1 MCISSRFSKFRL
13 FFWPIRSSELKKFIP
28 MFLMCFFI
36 CFIYSLLKVAKDTLV
51 ISTSGAEVIPFIKV
65 WAILPGAL
73 LITMIFTKLTT
84 RFKSSTIFYIMM
96 GSFLSFFLLFAFV
109 LYPLQDLLHPHSL
122 ANYLETILPQGF
134 HGLIAIFRNWTFTLF
149 YVMAELWGTAIMTV
163 LLWGFINQVT
173 RVEEAGR
180 FYGIL
185 SVGSNISTALAGYI
199 AVNPPSE
206 TFLKLPYFCQSD
218 AWGSCLMLITLII
231 GLCGMS
237 SIFLFRFLINKVVGQ
252 STIHIKADRKDARC
266 GGLIKSFKYLL
277 KSKYL
282 ICIATIVFMYNISMN
297 MIEIVWKDQV
307 RELYTNRMDFMMY
320 SGKIQ
325 ITMGILSSV
334 IAWIACSNVIKRFG
348 WTRSA
353 LITPIIFLISGAL
366 FFFCFFFK
374 ESSYVSSLSMLLH
387 TTPLTLIVFFGALQ
401 NWLTRSCKFTFF
413 DATKEMA
420 FIPLSTESKLQ
431 GKAAIDGVASRLGKS
446 SGSLIYQFLLMIFG
460 SVATS
465 SPYVGIVLLVS
476 ILIWILATKSLGTK
490 FNELT
495 KPSTPPPESE
505 PSVADDVT
513 ATLITKPV
521 SL

>member
-1 MCISSRFSKFRL
+1 MPLPPRLSKFRL
-13 FFWPIRSSELKKFIP
+13 FFWPIRFRELKKFVP

-51 ISTSGAEVIPFIKV
+51 ITASGAEVIPFIKV
-65 WAILPGAL
+65 WVILPCAL
-73 LITMIFTKLTT
+73 LITMVFTKLTT

-96 GSFLSFFLLFAFV
+96 GFFLSFFLLFAFV
-109 LYPLQDLLHPHSL
+109 LYPLQDFLHPHSF

-134 HGLIAIFRNWTFTLF
+134 HGLVAIIRNWTFTLF
-149 YVMAELWGTAIMTV
+149 YVMSELWGSAIMTV
-163 LLWGFINQVT
+163 LLWGFINEVT
-173 RVEEAGR
+173 KVEEAGR

-199 AVNPPSE
+199 AVHPPSGP
-206 TFLKLPYFCQSD
+206 FLQLPYFCQSD
-218 AWGSCLMLITLII
+218 PWGNCLMVITLII
-231 GLCGMS
+231 SLFGVS
-237 SIFLFRFLINKVVGQ
+237 SIFLLRYLSKVVGH
-252 STIHIKADRKDARC
+252 TAIHIKTDRKASSA
-266 GGLIKSFKYLL
+266 GLLKSFKYLL

-282 ICIATIVFMYNISMN
+282 ICIAMIVFMYNVSMN
-297 MIEIVWKDQV
+297 MIEIVWKDQL

-325 ITMGILSSV
+325 IIMGILSSL
-334 IAWIACSNVIKRFG
+334 IAWIACSNVIQKFG
-348 WTRSA
+348 WVRSA
-353 LITPIIFLISGAL
+353 LITPITFLISGSL

-374 ESSYVSSLSMLLH
+374 ESSCVSYLSMLLH
-387 TTPLTLIVFFGALQ
+387 TTPLALAVFLGSLQ
-401 NWLTRSCKFTFF
+401 NCLTRSCKYTFF
-413 DATKEMA
+413 DTTKEMA
-420 FIPLSTESKLQ
+420 FIPLSNECKLR
-431 GKAAIDGVASRLGKS
+431 GKAAIDGVGSRLGKS

-465 SPYVGIVLLVS
+465 SPYVGAFLLVT
-476 ILIWILATKSLGTK
+476 ILIWILATQSLGSK

-495 KPSTPPPESE
+495 KSRTTPSSPVTDPA
-505 PSVADDVT
+505 ADDVT

>member
-1 MCISSRFSKFRL
+1 MCISSRFSKLRL

-51 ISTSGAEVIPFIKV
+51 ITTSGAEVIPFIKV
-65 WAILPGAL
+65 WAILPSAL

-134 HGLIAIFRNWTFTLF
+134 HGLIAILRNWTFTLF
-149 YVMAELWGTAIMTV
+149 YVMSELWGTAIMTV

-199 AVNPPSE
+199 AVHPPSGP
-206 TFLKLPYFCQSD
+206 LLQLPYFCQSD
-218 AWGSCLMLITLII
+218 PWGNCLMVITLII
-231 GLCGMS
+231 GLCGLS
-237 SIFLFRFLINKVVGQ
+237 SIFLFRFLTNKVVGQ
-252 STIHIKADRKDARC
+252 STIHIKADRKSASS
-266 GGLIKSFKYLL
+266 GVIKSFKYLL

-297 MIEIVWKDQV
+297 MIEILWKDQL
-307 RELYTNRMDFMMY
+307 RELYTNRMDFMIY

-325 ITMGILSSV
+325 IFMGILSSI

-348 WTRSA
+348 WARSA
-353 LITPIIFLISGAL
+353 LITPITFLISGAL

-374 ESSYVSSLSMLLH
+374 ESAYVSSLSILLH
-387 TTPLTLIVFFGALQ
+387 TTPLALAVFLGSLQ
-401 NWLTRSCKFTFF
+401 NCLTRSSKYTFF

-420 FIPLSTESKLQ
+420 FIPLSDESKLQ
-431 GKAAIDGVASRLGKS
+431 GKAAIDGVGSRLGKS

-465 SPYVGIVLLVS
+465 SPYVGIVLLLA

-490 FNELT
+490 FDELT
-495 KPSTPPPESE
+495 KPTTPPESE

>member
-1 MCISSRFSKFRL
+1 MSISSRLSKLRL
-13 FFWPIRSSELKKFIP
+13 FFWPIRFSELKKFIP

-51 ISTSGAEVIPFIKV
+51 ITTSGAEVIPFIKV
-65 WAILPGAL
+65 WAILPSAL

-109 LYPLQDLLHPHSL
+109 LYPLQDLLHPHAL
-122 ANYLETILPQGF
+122 ANYLETVLPQGF

-149 YVMAELWGTAIMTV
+149 YVMSELWGTAIMTV

-199 AVNPPSE
+199 AMHPPSE
-206 TFLKLPYFCQSD
+206 PFLQLPYFCRSD
-218 AWGSCLMLITLII
+218 PWGSCLMVITLII

-237 SIFLFRFLINKVVGQ
+237 SIFLFRFLIKKVVGE
-252 STIHIKADRKDARC
+252 STIHIKADRKEVCCC
-266 GGLIKSFKYLL
+266 GVIKSFKYLL

-282 ICIATIVFMYNISMN
+282 LCIAAIVFMYNISMN

-325 ITMGILSSV
+325 IIMGILSSV
-334 IAWIACSNVIKRFG
+334 IAWIACSNVIKRCG

-353 LITPIIFLISGAL
+353 LITPITFLITGAL

-374 ESSYVSSLSMLLH
+374 ESSYVSSLAMLLH
-387 TTPLTLIVFFGALQ
+387 TTPIALAVFFGSAQ
-401 NWLTRSCKFTFF
+401 NCLTRSSKYTFF

-420 FIPLSTESKLQ
+420 FIPLSNESKLQ
-431 GKAAIDGVASRLGKS
+431 GKAAIDGVGSRLGKS
-446 SGSLIYQFLLMIFG
+446 GGSLIYQFLLMVFG

-465 SPYVGIVLLVS
+465 SPYVGIVLLIS

-495 KPSTPPPESE
+495 KPSQLAESE
-505 PSVADDVT
+505 VSNADDVT

>member
-1 MCISSRFSKFRL
+1 MSISSPLSKLRL
-13 FFWPIRSSELKKFIP
+13 FFWPIRSGELKKFIP

-149 YVMAELWGTAIMTV
+149 YVMSELWGTAIMTV

-199 AVNPPSE
+199 AMHPPSE
-206 TFLKLPYFCQSD
+206 PFLQLPFFCQSD
-218 AWGSCLMLITLII
+218 SWGNCLMVITLII
-231 GLCGMS
+231 ALCGMS
-237 SIFLFRFLINKVVGQ
+237 SIFLFRFLINKVVGE
-252 STIHIKADRKDARC
+252 STIHIEAQRKNACCC
-266 GGLIKSFKYLL
+266 GVIKSFKYLL

-282 ICIATIVFMYNISMN
+282 ICIAAIVFMYNISMN

-325 ITMGILSSV
+325 IIMGILSSV

-353 LITPIIFLISGAL
+353 LITPITLLISGSL
-366 FFFCFFFK
+366 FFFCFLFK
-374 ESSYVSSLSMLLH
+374 KSSYVSSLSMLLH
-387 TTPLTLIVFFGALQ
+387 TTPLALIVFFGALQ

-420 FIPLSTESKLQ
+420 FIPLSIESKLQ

-465 SPYVGIVLLVS
+465 SPYVGVVLLLS
-476 ILIWILATKSLGTK
+476 IIIWILATKSLGTK
-490 FNELT
+490 FDELT
-495 KPSTPPPESE
+495 KPSAPPESE
-505 PSVADDVT
+505 VSSTDDVT
-513 ATLITKPV
+513 TTLITKPV